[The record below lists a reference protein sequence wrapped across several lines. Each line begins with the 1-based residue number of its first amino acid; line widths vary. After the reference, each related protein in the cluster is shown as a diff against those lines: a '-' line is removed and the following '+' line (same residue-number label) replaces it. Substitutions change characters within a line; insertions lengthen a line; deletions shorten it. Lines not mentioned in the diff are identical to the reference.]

1 MSKQQC
7 NKYKVLLITFG
18 SALETIFLR
27 LVEGEGLINQSDLS
41 FLLDNEL
48 LISTIN
54 KCKQGPN
61 DYFLKGL

>member
-41 FLLDNEL
+41 FLLDIEL

-54 KCKQGPN
+54 KCK
-61 DYFLKGL
+61 